1 MAKQVA
7 RREWRG
13 LELVD
18 VEIEPGRSGD
28 SGDADERPAESFES
42 FYLREFP
49 RLVTLARALAGD
61 AHAQDIAQDALIVA
75 YGEWDE
81 VACYPSPGAW
91 VRGVC
96 ANKAISSVRR
106 RAAESRALS
115 RLRLSRPAAASTGP
129 SAEDETFWREVRRL
143 PQRQAQAVALF
154 YALDLSVA
162 EIAVTLDC
170 SDGTVKTHLSRARS
184 SLAQRLGVE
193 EGVES

>member
-7 RREWRG
+7 RREWQG

-18 VEIEPGRSGD
+18 VEVEEGRAGD
-28 SGDADERPAESFES
+28 SGDADGRSAESFES

-61 AHAQDIAQDALIVA
+61 PHAQDIAQDAMIVA
-75 YGEWDE
+75 YRAWHD
-81 VACYPSPGAW
+81 VSRYPSPGAW

-96 ANKAISSVRR
+96 ANKAISSLRR

-115 RLRLSRPAAASTGP
+115 RLRLSRPLAAAAAP
-129 SAEDETFWREVRRL
+129 AEDEMFWREVRQL
-143 PQRQAQAVALF
+143 PQRQAQSVALF

-184 SLAQRLGVE
+184 SLAKRLGME
-193 EGVES
+193 KGVES

>member
-1 MAKQVA
+1 MGKQVA
-7 RREWRG
+7 RRDWRG

-18 VEIEPGRSGD
+18 VEIEEARAGD
-28 SGDADERPAESFES
+28 RGDADERAAESFES

-61 AHAQDIAQDALIVA
+61 AHAQDIAQDACVVA
-75 YGEWDE
+75 YGQWHD
-81 VACYPSPGAW
+81 VSSYPSPGAW

-96 ANKAISSVRR
+96 ANKAISSIRR
-106 RAAESRALS
+106 RAAENRALS
-115 RLRLSRPAAASTGP
+115 RLRLSRPAAASTAA
-129 SAEDETFWREVRRL
+129 AEDETFWREVRQL

-170 SDGTVKTHLSRARS
+170 SDGSVKTHLSRARS
-184 SLAQRLGVE
+184 ALAKRLGVE
-193 EGVES
+193 EGEA